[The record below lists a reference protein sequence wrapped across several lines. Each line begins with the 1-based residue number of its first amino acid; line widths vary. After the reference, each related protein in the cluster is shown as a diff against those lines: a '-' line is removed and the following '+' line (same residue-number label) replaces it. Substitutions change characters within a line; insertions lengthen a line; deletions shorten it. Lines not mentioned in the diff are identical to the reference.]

1 MKVVVNARFLTQ
13 HITGVQRYAVEICL
27 ELKKIMSD
35 DVVFVSPSNI
45 KQNEYAKQLSVKT
58 IGSHKGHVWEQWD
71 LVRYLKQHGNPLLLC
86 LCNTAPLYY
95 TNKIVTVHDV
105 AFEAYPQ
112 TFSKAFLYS
121 YRFLIPRITKSA
133 LRVITVSQFSKEEIV
148 KYYGLNAKNI
158 DVVFSAA
165 ADKFHIEEDW
175 KLKEKKYFL
184 AVSSLNYR
192 KNFSAVLRAFEI
204 FEKKRKDISLF
215 IIGDL
220 NNSNFKTIDI
230 EHYKKNP
237 RVLFLGRISD
247 EQLVKY
253 YSNALAF
260 IFPSIYEGFGLP
272 PLEAQACGCPVLAS
286 DIPPHHEVIG
296 ESGIFCNPNNPN
308 DIASGM
314 CKILDLSEILKIK
327 GFENAKRFSYKKSAD
342 QIHKI
347 IDECLNL

>member
-27 ELKKIMSD
+27 ELKKILSD
-35 DVVFVSPSNI
+35 EIVFVSPSNI
-45 KQNEYAKQLSVKT
+45 KQNEYAEQLSARI
-58 IGSHKGHVWEQWD
+58 IGSHKGHIWEQWD
-71 LVRYLKQHGNPLLLC
+71 LVRYLNQNGNPLLLC

-95 TNKIVTVHDV
+95 KNKIVTVHDV

-112 TFSKAFLYS
+112 TFSKAFLYL
-121 YRFLIPRITKSA
+121 YRFMIPRIMKSA
-133 LRVITVSQFSKEEIV
+133 LRVITVSQFSKGEIV
-148 KYYGLNAKNI
+148 KYYGIDAKSI
-158 DVVFSAA
+158 HVVSSAVA
-165 ADKFHIEEDW
+165 NQFHIEEDR
-175 KLKEKKYFL
+175 KLKAKKYFL

-192 KNFSAVLRAFEI
+192 KNFLAVLEAFDI
-204 FEKKRKDISLF
+204 FDKQKKDISLF
-215 IIGDL
+215 IVGDL

-260 IFPSIYEGFGLP
+260 IFPSIYEGFGIP

-296 ESGIFCNPNNPN
+296 ESGLFCNPNNPN
-308 DIASGM
+308 DLASGM
-314 CKILDLSEILKIK
+314 CKILDKSEVLKINGLK
-327 GFENAKRFSYKKSAD
+327 NTKRFSYKQSAE

-347 IDECLNL
+347 IEECLN